1 MCSCPGPLNKNASP
15 TKVTV
20 LEEMIRMMYVSVLVV
35 HLRVWRSLLTDF
47 SLRKLMTLPIGTK
60 ILDKYSRFFLLSV
73 QLFPFH
79 PTKCHT
85 AKISILQTDWLYLDF
100 SRQIFARWRKP
111 WFFNGLIII
120 LAAKRIYRLSSL
132 QSSSSSANRRFFAL
146 KFLKIIKRAYQ
157 FPQCLVL
164 KINFSLGPETIYIV
178 SKAIIRCL
186 FFAAIYWFYT
196 LITPIDCCY
205 SCRVLLG
212 SFIELCTKYGWSVL
226 FATLASLAFKN
237 FSVFFKMINDHLQRS
252 KSNISLLHFMQI
264 EAVWVFKE
272 RKSFVNLFWTLFDP
286 SWSVLCT
293 TWKISASVA

>member
-1 MCSCPGPLNKNASP
+1 ME
-15 TKVTV
+15 VTFNRFFPSK
-20 LEEMIRMMYVSVLVV
+20 IN
-35 HLRVWRSLLTDF
+35 DF
-47 SLRKLMTLPIGTK
+47 AHWHENPRQIFA
-60 ILDKYSRFFLLSV
+60 FFLLSV

-132 QSSSSSANRRFFAL
+132 QSSSSSANRRFFAQKL
-146 KFLKIIKRAYQ
+146 LKIIKRAYQ

-186 FFAAIYWFYT
+186 FFAAMYWFYT

-226 FATLASLAFKN
+226 FATLASLAFKI